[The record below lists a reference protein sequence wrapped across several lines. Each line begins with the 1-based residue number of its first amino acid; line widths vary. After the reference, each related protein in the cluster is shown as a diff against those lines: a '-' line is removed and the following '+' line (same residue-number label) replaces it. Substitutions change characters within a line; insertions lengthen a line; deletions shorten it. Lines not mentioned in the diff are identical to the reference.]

1 MIGIDV
7 GGANLKVVDNAGVH
21 IHYCPLWEGAPLREL
36 LMQYGNRVREG
47 EAAVVMTG
55 ELADCFGSKSEGIAF
70 IVDTVM
76 EVFPGAR
83 FYGTDARFHSGPARE
98 LAAANWLV
106 SADYLRELYPD
117 AILVDVGST
126 TTDIIPLHD
135 FNSLTGLTDTR
146 RLQLGY
152 LVYTGMLRTPVQA
165 LLRSV
170 ILEGVETGTSTENFA
185 IAADAQLVLGHITI
199 DQYSC
204 DAPDRGE
211 KTPEAAVRRLAR
223 VVCADP
229 EEIGGEM
236 GSARIAYAFWHAQ
249 RQLVSDK
256 LERVRSAHG
265 PGRVVTAGI
274 GSALFAW
281 ELGGTDLAQTL
292 GTYAGALPA
301 FAVREVALRDRGN

>member
-7 GGANLKVVDNAGVH
+7 GGANLKLVDDAGVH

-36 LMQYGNRVREG
+36 FRQYRKRVGEE
-47 EAAVVMTG
+47 EAAVVMSG
-55 ELADCFGSKSEGIAF
+55 ELADCFGSKSEGIAH
-70 IVDTVM
+70 IVDTVI

-83 FYGTDARFHSGPARE
+83 FYGTDARFHSGPSRE

-106 SADYLRELYPD
+106 SADYLRVLYPD

-135 FNSLTGLTDTR
+135 FNSLIGLTDIM
-146 RLQLGY
+146 RLQRGY
-152 LVYTGMLRTPVQA
+152 LVYTGMLRTPVPA
-165 LLRSV
+165 LLHSV
-170 ILEGVETGTSTENFA
+170 ILGGVETGTSTENFA
-185 IAADAQLVLGHITI
+185 IAADAHLVLGHITS
-199 DQYSC
+199 DLYTC
-204 DAPDRGE
+204 EAPDKGE
-211 KTPEAAVRRLAR
+211 KTPAAAVRRLAR

-229 EEIGGEM
+229 EEIGGET
-236 GSARIAYAFWHAQ
+236 GAARIAYAFWHAQ

-256 LERVRSAHG
+256 LERVRSVHG
-265 PGRVVTAGI
+265 PGRVITAGI

-281 ELGGTDLAQTL
+281 ELGGTDLARTL
-292 GTYAGALPA
+292 GPFADALPA

>member
-7 GGANLKVVDNAGVH
+7 GGANLKVVDDAGVH
-21 IHYCPLWEGAPLREL
+21 SHYCPLWEGAPLREL
-36 LMQYGNRVREG
+36 LMVYRNRPGED

-55 ELADCFGSKSEGIAF
+55 ELADCFSSKSEGIAH
-70 IVDTVM
+70 ITDAVT

-106 SADYLRELYPD
+106 SADYLRDLYPD
-117 AILVDVGST
+117 AVLVDVGST

-135 FNSLTGLTDTR
+135 FLSLTGLTDTK
-146 RLQLGY
+146 RLQQGY
-152 LVYTGMLRTPVQA
+152 LVYTGMLRTPVPA
-165 LLRSV
+165 LLRAV
-170 ILEGVETGTSTENFA
+170 ILDGVETGTSTEHFA
-185 IAADAQLVLGHITI
+185 IAADAHLVLGHITS

-229 EEIGGEM
+229 EEIGGET
-236 GSARIAYAFWHAQ
+236 GAARIAYAFWHAQ

-256 LERVRSAHG
+256 LERVRSVHG
-265 PGRVVTAGI
+265 PGRVITAGI

-281 ELGGTDLAQTL
+281 ELGGTDLARTL
-292 GTYAGALPA
+292 GPYADALPA
-301 FAVREVALRDRGN
+301 FAVREVAIRDRGK